1 MPLDP
6 PQIAETHVSWVVL
19 VGDRAYKLLKPVDLG
34 FLDHRTREAR
44 QRACVRE
51 VQINRR
57 FAPDV
62 YLGVLEVR
70 DEGGRPRDHLIEMRR
85 MPGARRLSR
94 ILATPEAPARV
105 RVVGRAV
112 AAAHARA
119 PSSRDIARAGEPGAL
134 RANWEQGF
142 AQVREVAPGL
152 IDAGEL
158 ERIEGLV
165 REYLAGREPMLR
177 RRIAEGW
184 IRDGHGDLLADDV
197 YCLSD
202 GPRLLDCLAFDDRL
216 RHADVLSDIASLAMD
231 LEARGAPGLAESLL
245 GEWAEQLGERHPP
258 SLAHHLIAYRAHV
271 RAKVAC
277 LRHAQGDEGAAGRAT
292 RLHALALDHLERGR
306 VRMVLVG
313 GTPGTGKSTL
323 AAGLAARTGWSVLR
337 SDEVRDRV
345 AVSAAGQGPPGPA
358 AYGEGRYLAS
368 RRRRVY
374 RELIE
379 AAVERLGLGE
389 SVILDASWG
398 AAADRRA
405 AREAA
410 AAAHAPVVELR
421 CHAPREVAWRRI
433 AARAQAGEDPS
444 EATPEIAAHMAAEAD
459 AWPRA
464 AVVDT
469 DGPPSRSLAAA
480 LRLVGP
486 W

>member
-1 MPLDP
+1 MTLDP
-6 PQIAETHVSWVVL
+6 PRIAETHVSWVAL

-34 FLDHRTREAR
+34 FLDHRTRQAR
-44 QRACVRE
+44 RRACARE
-51 VQINRR
+51 VRINRR

-62 YLGVLEVR
+62 YLGVLDVC

-85 MPGARRLSR
+85 MPAARRLSR
-94 ILATPEAPARV
+94 ILAAPEAPARV
-105 RVVGRAV
+105 REVARAV
-112 AAAHARA
+112 AAAHALA
-119 PSSRDIARAGEPGAL
+119 PSSGDIARAGEPGAL

-158 ERIEGLV
+158 ERVEDLV
-165 REYLAGREPMLR
+165 REYLAGRERLLR

-184 IRDGHGDLLADDV
+184 IRDGHGDLLADDI
-197 YCLSD
+197 YCLPD

-216 RHADVLSDIASLAMD
+216 RHADVLSDVASLAMD

-245 GEWAEQLGERHPP
+245 GAWAERLGERHPP

-292 RLHALALDHLERGR
+292 RLHALAQDHLERGR

-345 AVSAAGQGPPGPA
+345 AVSATVPPGPA

-374 RELIE
+374 RELID
-379 AAVERLGLGE
+379 AAVDRLGLGE

-410 AAAHAPVVELR
+410 ATARAPVLELR
-421 CHAPREVAWRRI
+421 CTVPREVAWRRI
-433 AARAQAGEDPS
+433 AARAQTGGDPS
-444 EATPEIAAHMAAEAD
+444 EATPEIASRMAAEAD
-459 AWPRA
+459 TWPRA

-469 DGPPSRSLAAA
+469 DGPPSRSVAAA

-486 W
+486 S